1 VPSRGGGLVRAGW
14 RTAAAGRARASGAV
28 VAVGHLALLT
38 TLLAACEYDEGIP
51 YQDLRERCVERIN
64 EYRATEGLPPYQR
77 WKGGEEC
84 ADEEARLD
92 SLSGTAHGAFPMC
105 GESAQN
111 ECPGWPSLDS
121 TVEGCLDMMWAEGPG
136 EPFSEHGHYLN
147 MSSTTFTEVACGFH
161 VTPSGSVWA
170 VQNFR

>member
-1 VPSRGGGLVRAGW
+1 MTLPS
-14 RTAAAGRARASGAV
+14 
-28 VAVGHLALLT
+28 
-38 TLLAACEYDEGIP
+38 ACEYDDGIP
-51 YQDLRERCVERIN
+51 YQDLRERCVQRIN

-147 MSSTTFTEVACGFH
+147 MSSTSFTEVACGFH